1 MNNLAKNGN
10 ENGGS
15 CQTYVTRNHEFQEHQ
30 NEAIK
35 KSYNKIYK
43 QQNHIIDD
51 PISNLAA
58 LMLVLFN

>member
-35 KSYNKIYK
+35 KSYNK
-43 QQNHIIDD
+43 N
-51 PISNLAA
+51 
-58 LMLVLFN
+58 